1 MNIRPSTYM
10 VVIDGVEVDYDKGVT
25 NLKLLLN
32 SCLTFATI
40 IEYYGDYYY

>member
-1 MNIRPSTYM
+1 M
-10 VVIDGVEVDYDKGVT
+10 GVEVEYIQGVM